1 MTTSKAEE
9 SLCISPQPPTSTTC
23 RRLFVDSHQL
33 MACVC
38 HVYELTHA
46 RLDSTACKHLC
57 AVLENYVLDRALW
70 NQEGYMGYL
79 SAYFTDAGYSF
90 LDTDILARDMIE
102 RIDKMLESFGVDV
115 DNAYMEAHYMPAVSS
130 VIFTIEELV

>member
-1 MTTSKAEE
+1 M
-9 SLCISPQPPTSTTC
+9 
-23 RRLFVDSHQL
+23 
-33 MACVC
+33 
-38 HVYELTHA
+38 YEPTHA

-79 SAYFTDAGYSF
+79 SAYFTDVGYSF

-102 RIDKMLESFGVDV
+102 RIDKMLESFGVSV
-115 DNAYMEAHYMPAVSS
+115 DNAYMEAHYMPAVNS
-130 VIFTIEELV
+130 VIFTIEEPV